1 MQNTKPDNH
10 NQQQHTMTMTGTL
23 TAATEEAATLE
34 HDVFNL
40 LLRFHRQQG
49 LKSLRCD
56 VTAEELKADAARLS
70 VELGAAIGGRYL
82 PKQSV
87 TEQQRRE
94 RDRAVYAAF
103 NGRNRAEVMRQFGIS
118 RALFYN
124 ILARMQK
131 VQRF

>member
-1 MQNTKPDNH
+1 
-10 NQQQHTMTMTGTL
+10 MTMTGTL
-23 TAATEEAATLE
+23 TAATEEEATLQ
-34 HDVFNL
+34 HDL
-40 LLRFHRQQG
+40 LCILMRFHRQQG
-49 LKSLRCD
+49 LKSLRFD
-56 VTAEELKADAARLS
+56 VTPDDLKADAARLS

-82 PKQSV
+82 PKQSI
-87 TEQQRRE
+87 TEHQRRE

>member
-1 MQNTKPDNH
+1 
-10 NQQQHTMTMTGTL
+10 MTMTGTL

-82 PKQSV
+82 PKQSI

-103 NGRNRAEVMRQFGIS
+103 NGRNRPEVMRQFGIS